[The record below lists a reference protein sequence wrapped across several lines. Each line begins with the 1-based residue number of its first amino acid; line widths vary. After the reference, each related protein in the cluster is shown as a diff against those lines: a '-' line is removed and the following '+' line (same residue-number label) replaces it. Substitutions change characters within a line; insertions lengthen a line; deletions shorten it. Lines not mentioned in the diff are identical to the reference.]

1 MPEIKGGTMESM
13 PNFQHCRPRPAPLGK
28 MLRRNNVKQ
37 LMLDV

>member
-1 MPEIKGGTMESM
+1 MLEIKGGTMKCA
-13 PNFQHCRPRPAPLGK
+13 PNFQHCRPQLAPLEK